1 MSHNREP
8 RQEDQRE
15 TSAPEQAPKSPSHVA
30 YSVRETREGESYFNR
45 VGAAFPHKDGQGFN
59 INLEAFPTNGKVVL
73 RTPQE
78 RLQEQRQ
85 PDQRQGRKDRDNS
98 R

>member
-1 MSHNREP
+1 MSRNREP
-8 RQEDQRE
+8 RQGDRRE
-15 TSAPEQAPKSPSHVA
+15 TCAPEQAPKSPSHVA
-30 YSVRETREGESYFNR
+30 YSVRESREGESYFNR

-59 INLEAFPTNGKVVL
+59 IDLEAFPTNGKVVL

-85 PDQRQGRKDRDNS
+85 PDARRGRRDRDTS